1 MPFNLSTMLN
11 LNVTNNNVLFR
22 LLIIAS
28 VVALI
33 AVTTTA
39 NRILTAIIIIVV
51 LMIENF
57 LMSILGKALRIHAI
71 SFYQHHSP
79 VTTMLSEQYNAS

>member
-11 LNVTNNNVLFR
+11 LNVTNNNVLFP

-39 NRILTAIIIIVV
+39 NRILTAIIIIFV
-51 LMIENF
+51 LVIENF
-57 LMSILGKALRIHAI
+57 LMSILAKALRIHAI

-79 VTTMLSEQYNAS
+79 VTMMLSEQYNAS

>member
-11 LNVTNNNVLFR
+11 LNLTNNNILFR

-28 VVALI
+28 FVALI

-51 LMIENF
+51 LVIENF
-57 LMSILGKALRIHAI
+57 LMSILAKALRIHAI
-71 SFYQHHSP
+71 SFYQHHCP